1 MRLSD
6 AGEYTCLFFVNTT
19 HPYIID
25 GRYTTAS
32 TNVTVVYAN
41 ISEPYN
47 VSLISINS
55 SALHLTWKLPSG
67 SNIISF
73 NYTCTGINT
82 SLPFTLHNI
91 TTKLN
96 ITLTELQPFREY
108 KCSVNTIGT
117 GSVSSPSISVNA
129 VTSQAAPSGP
139 PLSFS
144 IIPTLSHLLVLY
156 WSPPVDELRNGI
168 IISYTYYCSVLGEDY
183 RVIEDTVKTT
193 NVITNTIL
201 EPFTDYECFV
211 SAATIGGSGPPATAI
226 IRTNEDVPSPVRS
239 VMVYPVNS
247 NTSLYVTWSPPSKP
261 NGIITNYTITVSN
274 IDIIVSSVTVNG
286 STLSVLI
293 TEGLDEYIP
302 YSVSVRG
309 STSAGRGNESLTVA
323 FIKQGVPPTIE
334 DISVHRI
341 NVTSLD
347 ISWAPLPL
355 STSRGFITS
364 YTVVLTGGRNSLL
377 KTVSGSKS
385 NVVFTNIS
393 GDITYTVSIFAS
405 TIAGTGDASVATIEP
420 INYSSPTPPDN
431 TIEPINSSPTPP
443 DNNGTN
449 TAVIAILVCIIIV
462 LIILVIIAVLC
473 IALVYILKKRQVKE
487 LSDDKTCKDSADIAM
502 TALPISVDDTAN
514 YDEIKYE
521 EMKTE
526 ESAYEVPQV
535 KEEHPSIHPPGDEQE
550 YEVPVVMN
558 DVTIQDNE
566 AYGVPQNIIT

>member
-1 MRLSD
+1 
-6 AGEYTCLFFVNTT
+6 
-19 HPYIID
+19 
-25 GRYTTAS
+25 
-32 TNVTVVYAN
+32 
-41 ISEPYN
+41 
-47 VSLISINS
+47 
-55 SALHLTWKLPSG
+55 
-67 SNIISF
+67 
-73 NYTCTGINT
+73 
-82 SLPFTLHNI
+82 
-91 TTKLN
+91 
-96 ITLTELQPFREY
+96 
-108 KCSVNTIGT
+108 
-117 GSVSSPSISVNA
+117 
-129 VTSQAAPSGP
+129 
-139 PLSFS
+139 
-144 IIPTLSHLLVLY
+144 
-156 WSPPVDELRNGI
+156 
-168 IISYTYYCSVLGEDY
+168 
-183 RVIEDTVKTT
+183 
-193 NVITNTIL
+193 
-201 EPFTDYECFV
+201 
-211 SAATIGGSGPPATAI
+211 
-226 IRTNEDVPSPVRS
+226 
-239 VMVYPVNS
+239 MVYPVNS
-247 NTSLYVTWSPPSKP
+247 NSSLYVKWSPPSKS
-261 NGIITNYTITVSN
+261 NGIITNYTITVSR
-274 IDIIVSSVTVNG
+274 IDIITSIVSSVTVNG
-286 STLSVLI
+286 SILSVLI

-355 STSRGFITS
+355 AKSRGFITS

-431 TIEPINSSPTPP
+431 TIEPINSSPTPTDNGIKPINSSPTPP

-558 DVTIQDNE
+558 DAVTIQDNE